1 MMRGRSMTRLRAIVA
16 RTALGAAIGLAFAVP
31 SHATSLQQAFEAA
44 LRNDPV
50 YRMRIQEREAGRENA
65 IQGRAGLLPS
75 ISGSHSVNRN
85 ISDRTQMGRDILNR
99 PTITI
104 DEPRYISRSST
115 VQLRQPILNLDAFVR
130 YRQGKVQD
138 AQSAQA
144 LEAGTD
150 DVAVRVAQ
158 AYMDALFA
166 EDQVALSKVQ
176 RDMYLE
182 QQKVNARL
190 FDGGEGT
197 RTDMLE
203 TQARSDLA
211 EAQLIEAEDN
221 LKAARET
228 LQGVIGMDPGRLDQL
243 GDNFRPLAQSVAS
256 YEDWEKLALA
266 NNNTLAT
273 TRLAVEN
280 QRLEI
285 QRQRAGHA
293 PRLDFLATYSKA
305 DSESLNQLGTEST
318 NRQLGLQLNIPIYS
332 GGAISSATRQ
342 AAANYG
348 RAQAEF
354 DSRRNQILIELRK
367 AHSIVESSGRRVDA
381 LVKAVDSAKILMT
394 ATEQSIKGGVRINLD
409 LLNAQQTLFVSQRD
423 LAQARYG
430 YLLGVIRLRAAAGNL
445 DSEVIRQ
452 IAAYFAAR

>member
-1 MMRGRSMTRLRAIVA
+1 MRGRSMTRLRAIVA
-16 RTALGAAIGLAFAVP
+16 RTTLGAAIGLAFAVP
-31 SHATSLQQAFEAA
+31 AHALSLQEAYEAA

-65 IQGRAGLLPS
+65 IQGRAGLLPN
-75 ISGSHSVNRN
+75 ISASHSVNRN
-85 ISDRTQMGRDILNR
+85 ISDRTQRGEDALGRPSIRN
-99 PTITI
+99 

-150 DVAVRVAQ
+150 EVAVRVAQ

-190 FDGGEGT
+190 FDRGEGT

-203 TQARSDLA
+203 TQARYDLA

-221 LKAARET
+221 RKSARET
-228 LQGVIGMDPGRLDQL
+228 LQGVIGMDPGNLDQL
-243 GDNFRPLAQSVAS
+243 GDNFRPLPQDIAS
-256 YEDWEKLALA
+256 YEEWEKLALA

-293 PRLDFLATYSKA
+293 PRVDFLATYNKA

-318 NRQLGLQLNIPIYS
+318 NRQLGLQINIPIYN
-332 GGAISSATRQ
+332 GGGISSATRQ

-354 DSRRNQILIELRK
+354 DARRNEILVELRR
-367 AHSIVESSGRRVDA
+367 AHSIVESSGRKVEA
-381 LVKAVDSAKILMT
+381 LVKAVESGKVLMT

-445 DSEVIRQ
+445 DSQVIRE
-452 IAAYFAAR
+452 IAAYFRQ